1 MGAGRMPLKLSLK
14 PGETFVVNGAVVRN
28 GDRRG
33 VLLLETQARILREK
47 DILAPSAVSTPAER
61 AYFAVMQM
69 YLLGEVDGPLYT
81 QTAEALAGLIAEM
94 PHARDDVL
102 QISAD
107 VVAGDLYKALSR
119 CRKLMPTLGSE
130 AA

>member
-1 MGAGRMPLKLSLK
+1 MPLKLSLK

-47 DILAPSAVSTPAER
+47 DILDPSDASTPASR

-69 YLLGEVDGPLYT
+69 YLLGEVDGPLYN
-81 QTAEALAGLIAEM
+81 QTAEALASLLAATPE
-94 PHARDDVL
+94 AREEIL

-119 CRKLMPTLGSE
+119 CRKLMPAQAGPE

>member
-1 MGAGRMPLKLSLK
+1 MPLKLSLK

-81 QTAEALAGLIAEM
+81 QTAEALAGLLADM
-94 PHARDDVL
+94 PDAREDVL

-119 CRKLMPTLGSE
+119 CRKLMPALGTE

>member
-1 MGAGRMPLKLSLK
+1 MPLKLSLK

-33 VLLLETQARILREK
+33 VLLLETQARVLREK
-47 DILAPSAVSTPAER
+47 DILRPADASTPAAR

-81 QTAEALAGLIAEM
+81 QTADALAGLLADT
-94 PHARDDVL
+94 PDAHDDVL

-107 VVAGDLYKALSR
+107 VVAGDLYRALSR
-119 CRKLMPTLGSE
+119 CRKLMP
-130 AA
+130 AAPAEDV

>member
-1 MGAGRMPLKLSLK
+1 MPLKLSLK

-47 DILAPSAVSTPAER
+47 DILPPSAVSTAAER

-81 QTAEALAGLIAEM
+81 QTAEALAGLIAEV
-94 PHARDDVL
+94 PDAREDVL

-119 CRKLMPTLGSE
+119 CRKLMPQAGSE

>member
-1 MGAGRMPLKLSLK
+1 MPLKLSLK

-81 QTAEALAGLIAEM
+81 QTAEALAGLIADM
-94 PHARDDVL
+94 PDARDDVL

-119 CRKLMPTLGSE
+119 CRKLMPSLGSE

>member
-1 MGAGRMPLKLSLK
+1 MPLKLSLK

-47 DILAPSAVSTPAER
+47 DIMAPAAVSTPAER

-81 QTAEALAGLIAEM
+81 QTAEALAGLLAEM
-94 PHARDDVL
+94 PDAQEDVL

-119 CRKLMPTLGSE
+119 CRKLMSAPDTE

>member
-1 MGAGRMPLKLSLK
+1 MPLKLSLK

-33 VLLLETQARILREK
+33 VLLLETQARVLREK
-47 DILAPSAVSTPAER
+47 DILRPADAVTPAGR

-81 QTAEALAGLIAEM
+81 QTADALAGLLAET
-94 PHARDDVL
+94 PDAHDDVL

-107 VVAGDLYKALSR
+107 VVAGDL
-119 CRKLMPTLGSE
+119 
-130 AA
+130 AANDTAHIL

>member
-1 MGAGRMPLKLSLK
+1 MPLKLSLK

-47 DILAPSAVSTPAER
+47 DILPPSAVSTAAER

-94 PHARDDVL
+94 PDARDDVL

-119 CRKLMPTLGSE
+119 CRKLMPSLNSE

>member
-1 MGAGRMPLKLSLK
+1 MPLKLSLK

-47 DILAPSAVSTPAER
+47 DILAPSSVSTAAER

-69 YLLGEVDGPLYT
+69 YLLGEVDGPLYN
-81 QTAEALAGLIAEM
+81 QTAEALAGLIADM
-94 PHARDDVL
+94 PDAREDVL

-119 CRKLMPTLGSE
+119 CRKLMPALGPE

>member
-1 MGAGRMPLKLSLK
+1 MPLKLSLK

-47 DILAPSAVSTPAER
+47 DILNPADASTPASR

-69 YLLGEVDGPLYT
+69 YLLGEVDGPLYN
-81 QTAEALAGLIAEM
+81 QTAEALAGLLAEL
-94 PHARDDVL
+94 PDAREDIL

-119 CRKLMPTLGSE
+119 CRKLMPSAGME
-130 AA
+130 AT

>member
-1 MGAGRMPLKLSLK
+1 MPLKLSLK

-33 VLLLETQARILREK
+33 VLLLETQARVLREK
-47 DILAPSAVSTPAER
+47 DILRPADAVTPAGR

-81 QTAEALAGLIAEM
+81 QTADALAGLLAEM
-94 PHARDDVL
+94 PDAHDDVL

-107 VVAGDLYKALSR
+107 VVAGDLYRALSR
-119 CRKLMPTLGSE
+119 CRKLMPPSASE
-130 AA
+130 DV

>member
-1 MGAGRMPLKLSLK
+1 MPLKLSLK

-47 DILAPSAVSTPAER
+47 DILSPSDVSTPAAR

-81 QTAEALAGLIAEM
+81 QTVEALAGLMADM
-94 PHARDDVL
+94 PEARDEIL

-107 VVAGDLYKALSR
+107 VVAGDLYRALSR
-119 CRKLMPTLGSE
+119 CRKLMPPSGAE

>member
-1 MGAGRMPLKLSLK
+1 MPLKLSLK

-33 VLLLETQARILREK
+33 VLLLETHARILREK

-81 QTAEALAGLIAEM
+81 QTAEALAGLIADM
-94 PHARDDVL
+94 PDAREDVL

-119 CRKLMPTLGSE
+119 CRKLMPTLGTE